1 MCLKIRNDKEKYYI
15 IVIHN
20 NQSRKL
26 RSNTYNHQKCLSST
40 VQYMKIRKPYKAHID
55 SLKLQ
60 IHKPPYNTSQE
71 IAKSTNVQTST
82 YGYPQIPRTSKY
94 QT

>member
-1 MCLKIRNDKEKYYI
+1 MPF
-15 IVIHN
+15 
-20 NQSRKL
+20 
-26 RSNTYNHQKCLSST
+26 
-40 VQYMKIRKPYKAHID
+40 QYMKIRKPYKAHID

-60 IHKPPYNTSQE
+60 LHKPPYNSQE

-82 YGYPQIPRTSKY
+82 YGYSQIPKTSKY

>member
-1 MCLKIRNDKEKYYI
+1 MDIRINLETFKHLENSNLK
-15 IVIHN
+15 
-20 NQSRKL
+20 
-26 RSNTYNHQKCLSST
+26 
-40 VQYMKIRKPYKAHID
+40 ID

-60 IHKPPYNTSQE
+60 LHKPPYNSQE